1 MKISHIPVLGLGLK
15 TLGVMLVDSLK
26 GFSFVGIIL
35 LFSFLVLFS
44 SSIYAQAPNAP
55 GPLPGEPGDKAYTRN
70 LFSGVFAFISTVGVL
85 VVICMP
91 SRKIS

>member
-1 MKISHIPVLGLGLK
+1 MQVNA
-15 TLGVMLVDSLK
+15 LK
-26 GFSFVGIIL
+26 GFPLVGMTL
-35 LFSFLVLFS
+35 LFSLFLIFS
-44 SSIYAQAPNAP
+44 SSIYAQTPNAS

>member
-1 MKISHIPVLGLGLK
+1 MQ
-15 TLGVMLVDSLK
+15 VDALK
-26 GFSFVGIIL
+26 GFPLVGMTL
-35 LFSFLVLFS
+35 LFSLFLIFS
-44 SSIYAQAPNAP
+44 SSIYAQTPNAS

>member
-1 MKISHIPVLGLGLK
+1 
-15 TLGVMLVDSLK
+15 MLVDSLK
-26 GFSFVGIIL
+26 GFPFVVRIL
-35 LFSFLVLFS
+35 LFSILIIFYS
-44 SSIYAQAPNAP
+44 SFYAQTTNTP

-91 SRKIS
+91 SRKNS

>member
-1 MKISHIPVLGLGLK
+1 MKISHIPVRGLGLK
-15 TLGVMLVDSLK
+15 TLGAMLVDSLK
-26 GFSFVGIIL
+26 GFPFVVRIL
-35 LFSFLVLFS
+35 LFSILMLFS

-91 SRKIS
+91 SRKNS

>member
-1 MKISHIPVLGLGLK
+1 
-15 TLGVMLVDSLK
+15 MLVDPLK
-26 GFSFVGIIL
+26 GFSLAGRTL
-35 LFSFLVLFS
+35 LFSLLLLFS

-55 GPLPGEPGDKAYTRN
+55 GPLPGEPGDKTYTRN

-91 SRKIS
+91 SRKN

>member
-1 MKISHIPVLGLGLK
+1 MQ
-15 TLGVMLVDSLK
+15 VDALK
-26 GFSFVGIIL
+26 GFPLVGMTL
-35 LFSFLVLFS
+35 LFSLFLIFS
-44 SSIYAQAPNAP
+44 SSIYAQTPIAS

>member
-1 MKISHIPVLGLGLK
+1 
-15 TLGVMLVDSLK
+15 MLVNSLK
-26 GFSFVGIIL
+26 GFPFIGIVL
-35 LFSFLVLFS
+35 LFSILVLFS

-55 GPLPGEPGDKAYTRN
+55 GPLPGEPGDKVYTRN

-91 SRKIS
+91 SRKNS

>member
-1 MKISHIPVLGLGLK
+1 M
-15 TLGVMLVDSLK
+15 
-26 GFSFVGIIL
+26 
-35 LFSFLVLFS
+35 LFS

-55 GPLPGEPGDKAYTRN
+55 GPLPGEPGDKVYTRN

-91 SRKIS
+91 SRKSS

>member
-1 MKISHIPVLGLGLK
+1 
-15 TLGVMLVDSLK
+15 MLVDLLK
-26 GFSFVGIIL
+26 WFPFVGRIL
-35 LFSFLVLFS
+35 LFSILVLFS
-44 SSIYAQAPNAP
+44 SSIYAQGPNSP

-91 SRKIS
+91 SRKSS

>member
-1 MKISHIPVLGLGLK
+1 
-15 TLGVMLVDSLK
+15 MLVDSLK
-26 GFSFVGIIL
+26 GFLIVGRVL
-35 LFSFLVLFS
+35 LFSILVLFS

-91 SRKIS
+91 SRKNS

>member
-1 MKISHIPVLGLGLK
+1 
-15 TLGVMLVDSLK
+15 MLVDSLK
-26 GFSFVGIIL
+26 GFLIVCRVL
-35 LFSFLVLFS
+35 LFSILVLFS
-44 SSIYAQAPNAP
+44 SSIYAQAPNAS

-91 SRKIS
+91 SRKNS

>member
-1 MKISHIPVLGLGLK
+1 
-15 TLGVMLVDSLK
+15 MLVDSLK
-26 GFSFVGIIL
+26 GFLIVGRVL
-35 LFSFLVLFS
+35 LFSILVLFS
-44 SSIYAQAPNAP
+44 SSIYAQAPNAL

-91 SRKIS
+91 SRKNS

>member
-1 MKISHIPVLGLGLK
+1 
-15 TLGVMLVDSLK
+15 
-26 GFSFVGIIL
+26 
-35 LFSFLVLFS
+35 
-44 SSIYAQAPNAP
+44 
-55 GPLPGEPGDKAYTRN
+55 

>member
-15 TLGVMLVDSLK
+15 TLGDMLVDSLK
-26 GFSFVGIIL
+26 GFSSVVGIL
-35 LFSFLVLFS
+35 LFSILVLFS
-44 SSIYAQAPNAP
+44 SSIYAQGSNAP
-55 GPLPGEPGDKAYTRN
+55 SPLQGEPGDKAYSRN

-91 SRKIS
+91 SRKSS

>member
-1 MKISHIPVLGLGLK
+1 
-15 TLGVMLVDSLK
+15 MLVDSLK
-26 GFSFVGIIL
+26 GFPFVGRIL
-35 LFSFLVLFS
+35 LFLILVLFS
-44 SSIYAQAPNAP
+44 SSIYGQGPTAP

-91 SRKIS
+91 SRKSS

>member
-1 MKISHIPVLGLGLK
+1 M
-15 TLGVMLVDSLK
+15 
-26 GFSFVGIIL
+26 
-35 LFSFLVLFS
+35 LFS

>member
-1 MKISHIPVLGLGLK
+1 
-15 TLGVMLVDSLK
+15 MLVDSLK
-26 GFSFVGIIL
+26 GFLLVGRVL
-35 LFSFLVLFS
+35 LFSILVLFS

-91 SRKIS
+91 SRKNS

>member
-1 MKISHIPVLGLGLK
+1 
-15 TLGVMLVDSLK
+15 MLVNSLK
-26 GFSFVGIIL
+26 GFPFVGIVL
-35 LFSFLVLFS
+35 LFSILVLFS

-55 GPLPGEPGDKAYTRN
+55 GPLPGEPGDKVYTRN

-91 SRKIS
+91 SRKNS